1 MVTIGGSTYSRRP
14 FRLQFEELRAAG
26 FDYAEL
32 DLTWLRMNPDELR
45 REAFGLT
52 GILPIE
58 TAHLPPPRYSKA
70 HLAEF
75 RGFLAAVVPVEC
87 RIFNVHLAE
96 SRFVPAVPLDRK
108 IAWLGE
114 LADAAGEA
122 GATITLENLD
132 EDLDTLRAVLDA
144 IPRLQFCLDIGHAN
158 LDGFTDRPYRL
169 LGAFASRL
177 GLVHA
182 HDNKGGHGE
191 AGDLHLPLGRCGIDL
206 ARTFSELKRSGYGG
220 HVTLEIFQGGPE
232 DKRASL
238 EATRQFLG

>member
-1 MVTIGGSTYSRRP
+1 MNRIGGSTYSRQP
-14 FRLQFEELRAAG
+14 FRGQFEELHDAG

-32 DLTWLRMNPDELR
+32 DLTWLHVSPDDLR
-45 REAFGLT
+45 REAFAFADL
-52 GILPIE
+52 LPIE
-58 TAHLPPPRYSKA
+58 TAHLPPPRYSKD

-75 RGFLAAVVPVEC
+75 RGFLSAVVPVGC

-96 SRFVPAVPLDRK
+96 SRFVPRVPLDRK
-108 IAWLGE
+108 VAWLGE
-114 LADAAGEA
+114 LVDAARDMA
-122 GATITLENLD
+122 ATITLENLD
-132 EDLDTLRAVLDA
+132 EDVATLQTVFDA
-144 IPRLQFCLDIGHAN
+144 IPSLRFCLDVGHAN

-191 AGDLHLPLGRCGIDL
+191 AGDLHLPFGRGGIDL
-206 ARTFSELKRSGYGG
+206 GRIFSALRRTGFEG

-232 DKRASL
+232 EKRASL
-238 EATRQFLG
+238 EAARQFLG